1 MLNISSSD
9 HSAANQVKQAN
20 PANQSHETKK
30 SGGTGSEIP
39 VTIVHL
45 VRHGE
50 VYNPGKILYGRIPG
64 YHLSSRGHSMAA
76 RTAKSFAGHDV
87 AYLAA
92 SPLLRAQQTAQPISK
107 VTGLDVEECPQVIE
121 SGNDFE
127 GLRTKGLR
135 SQLWNPK
142 RWPQMYNPLEP
153 SWGEPFVDIADR
165 MMAAVHDIRDKA
177 EGHEGIVVSHQLPIV
192 MVQRTVRGQALAHA
206 PWNRECALASV
217 TSLVF
222 SGKDIIDI
230 RYSTPAREI

>member
-1 MLNISSSD
+1 MPVTP
-9 HSAANQVKQAN
+9 H
-20 PANQSHETKK
+20 NQSNQA
-30 SGGTGSEIP
+30 SQRSSEIP

-50 VYNPGKILYGRIPG
+50 VFNPGKILYGRIPG

-76 RTAKSFAGHDV
+76 RTAQSFAGHDV

-107 VTGLDVEECPQVIE
+107 VTGLDIAECPEVIE

-135 SQLWNPK
+135 SQLWNPI
-142 RWPQMYNPLEP
+142 RWPKMYNPLEP

-165 MMAAVHDIRDKA
+165 MMGAVHDLRRKA
-177 EGHEGIVVSHQLPIV
+177 EGHEAIVVSHQLPIV

-206 PWNRECALASV
+206 PWNRQCDLASV
-217 TSLVF
+217 TSLIF
-222 SGKDIIDI
+222 SGDDIIDI

>member
-1 MLNISSSD
+1 MPVSP
-9 HSAANQVKQAN
+9 H
-20 PANQSHETKK
+20 NQSNQA
-30 SGGTGSEIP
+30 SQRSSEIP
-39 VTIVHL
+39 VTIVHF

-50 VYNPGKILYGRIPG
+50 VFNPGKILYGRIPG

-76 RTAKSFAGHDV
+76 RTAQSFAGHDV

-107 VTGLDVEECPQVIE
+107 VTGLDIAECPEVIE

-135 SQLWNPK
+135 SQLWNPI
-142 RWPQMYNPLEP
+142 RWPKMYNPLEP

-165 MMAAVHDIRDKA
+165 MMGAVHDLRRKA
-177 EGHEGIVVSHQLPIV
+177 EGHEAIVVSHQLPIV

-206 PWNRECALASV
+206 PWNRQCDLASV
-217 TSLVF
+217 TSLIF
-222 SGKDIIDI
+222 SGDDIIDI

>member
-1 MLNISSSD
+1 MSNTSPSE
-9 HSAANQVKQAN
+9 HSAAHQA
-20 PANQSHETKK
+20 QQTSDT
-30 SGGTGSEIP
+30 SSQIP

-50 VYNPGKILYGRIPG
+50 VFNPGKILYGRIPG

-76 RTAKSFAGHDV
+76 RTAKSFEGHDV

-92 SPLLRAQQTAQPISK
+92 SPLLRAQQTAQPISQ

-127 GLRTKGLR
+127 GLRTKGWR

-153 SWGEPFVDIADR
+153 SWGRCTICEIKPKATSVWWYLTNCRLSWCNARCAVRRWR
-165 MMAAVHDIRDKA
+165 MLR
-177 EGHEGIVVSHQLPIV
+177 GIES
-192 MVQRTVRGQALAHA
+192 AL
-206 PWNRECALASV
+206 WR
-217 TSLVF
+217 
-222 SGKDIIDI
+222 
-230 RYSTPAREI
+230 R

>member
-1 MLNISSSD
+1 MSNTSPSE
-9 HSAANQVKQAN
+9 HSAAHQA
-20 PANQSHETKK
+20 QQT
-30 SGGTGSEIP
+30 SGTSSQIP

-50 VYNPGKILYGRIPG
+50 VFNPGKILYGCIPG

-76 RTAKSFAGHDV
+76 RTANSFEGHGV

-92 SPLLRAQQTAQPISK
+92 SPLLRAQQTAQPISQ

-127 GLRTKGLR
+127 GLRTKGWR

-153 SWGEPFVDIADR
+153 SWGEPFLDIADR
-165 MMAAVHDIRDKA
+165 MMAAVHDIRNKA

>member
-1 MLNISSSD
+1 MPVTP
-9 HSAANQVKQAN
+9 H
-20 PANQSHETKK
+20 NQSNQA
-30 SGGTGSEIP
+30 SQRSSEIP

-50 VYNPGKILYGRIPG
+50 VFNPGKILYGRIPG

-76 RTAKSFAGHDV
+76 RTAQSFAGHDV

-107 VTGLDVEECPQVIE
+107 VTGLDIAECPEVIE

-135 SQLWNPK
+135 SQLWNPI
-142 RWPQMYNPLEP
+142 RWPKMYNPLEP
-153 SWGEPFVDIADR
+153 SWGEPFVDIAGR
-165 MMAAVHDIRDKA
+165 MMGAVHDLRRKA
-177 EGHEGIVVSHQLPIV
+177 EGHEAIVVSHQLPIV

-206 PWNRECALASV
+206 PWNRQCDLASV
-217 TSLVF
+217 TSLIF
-222 SGKDIIDI
+222 SGDDIIDI